1 MLSAVGFI
9 LVIAMV
15 ALIIWG
21 KVALP
26 PILVILP
33 TIAVIILGLMGYLV
47 PPKAEVAAPMDLL
60 MCLKTL
66 QGYLSTGL
74 NSTLNTAALFTF
86 AVVFFNVLGDAGMFD
101 FIVSKVM

>member
-66 QGYLSTGL
+66 QGYLSTCL
-74 NSTLNTAALFTF
+74 LYTSPSPR
-86 AVVFFNVLGDAGMFD
+86 D
-101 FIVSKVM
+101 